1 MQFSASQKNMS
12 IKGTESGKSRIIYA
26 KIKAEIDAL
35 GSPKTTR
42 QIQETLRNLK
52 DSYKKAIKNN
62 EKQGQH
68 LSFYHFITTLT
79 KIYLTEMLL
88 IFLRV
93 YKTIH
98 P

>member
-1 MQFSASQKNMS
+1 MS
-12 IKGTESGKSRIIYA
+12 IKGIESGKSRIIYA

-52 DSYKKAIKNN
+52 DSYKKTMKNN

-68 LSFYHFITTLT
+68 LSFYHFITC
-79 KIYLTEMLL
+79 
-88 IFLRV
+88 
-93 YKTIH
+93 
-98 P
+98 